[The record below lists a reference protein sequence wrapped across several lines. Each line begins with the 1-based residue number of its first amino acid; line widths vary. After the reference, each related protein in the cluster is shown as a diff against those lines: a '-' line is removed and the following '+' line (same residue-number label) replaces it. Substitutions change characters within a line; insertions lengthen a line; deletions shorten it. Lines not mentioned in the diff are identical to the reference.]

1 MNIWPFGKRK
11 HEVRADTIV
20 NPSEQVESD
29 ALLSALL
36 GKNVM
41 TKEKAL
47 EIPAVQAC
55 INLIAGTI
63 SLLPVNLYQKDKEGN
78 VREVRDRRTSLLNND
93 TGDTLTASQFW
104 RAIIEDYY
112 LGKGGYAYI
121 NKPGTEVES
130 IHYVDETHISI
141 MKNTDPI
148 FKDYDIL
155 VQGKSYRPYQF
166 FKILRKT
173 KDGMT
178 SRSVMDDNQLIIGV
192 SYSELKYEQSLVQKG
207 GNKKGFLK
215 SPKKLTRDAM
225 DALKA
230 AFRRLYSNAEETVVV
245 LNEGMEFQESS
256 NTSVEMQLNENKKT
270 NSAEICKLFGIPD
283 GMISGN
289 PTEKDIDCFIRT
301 CTIVMSD
308 IECSLDRDL
317 LLESEK
323 ETHYW
328 SFDTKELTRGN
339 IKERYEAYKIG
350 LEKNFLQIDEV
361 REKEDLEPIG
371 FKWITLGLDSVLL
384 NPETGQVYTPNT
396 NAVQNMDAIQT
407 GFIDST
413 TKGKEQNE

>member
-1 MNIWPFGKRK
+1 M
-11 HEVRADTIV
+11 V

-130 IHYVDETHISI
+130 IHYVDETRISI

-155 VQGKSYRPYQF
+155 VRGKSYRPYQF

-178 SRSVMDDNQLIIGV
+178 SRSVTDDNQLIIGV
-192 SYSELKYEQSLVQKG
+192 SYSELTYERNLVQKG

-225 DALKA
+225 NALKA
-230 AFRRLYSNAEETVVV
+230 AFRRLYSNAEETAFTSRSGSIRFTAWTTASATPP
-245 LNEGMEFQESS
+245 LTAKPLPSALAQNSGSPSGISFQSTLLASNIPATSS
-256 NTSVEMQLNENKKT
+256 KVNTK
-270 NSAEICKLFGIPD
+270 
-283 GMISGN
+283 
-289 PTEKDIDCFIRT
+289 
-301 CTIVMSD
+301 
-308 IECSLDRDL
+308 
-317 LLESEK
+317 
-323 ETHYW
+323 
-328 SFDTKELTRGN
+328 
-339 IKERYEAYKIG
+339 
-350 LEKNFLQIDEV
+350 
-361 REKEDLEPIG
+361 
-371 FKWITLGLDSVLL
+371 
-384 NPETGQVYTPNT
+384 
-396 NAVQNMDAIQT
+396 
-407 GFIDST
+407 ST
-413 TKGKEQNE
+413 